1 MIVAGSASPLLLS
14 SAGGYNLTNSL
25 RFRASAQSYLNRTF
39 GTPTNNKIWTY
50 SVWIK
55 RGSLAANRT
64 IMSSNVDG
72 AEYWDMRFNTSDQI
86 LIQNRV
92 GSSNLLL
99 ANTTAVYRDPSAWY
113 HIVFVFDSNNA
124 TAANRNL
131 LYVNGVNV
139 TLSANSG
146 SSDASAW
153 NVNSVQHN
161 IGVSRTLNPSG
172 GIWAEYDGYEA
183 EINFIDG
190 QALTPSSFGQTSA
203 TTGVWIP
210 KKYSGTYGTNGFY
223 LPFTDNSALTTSS
236 NVGLGKD
243 FSGNA
248 NYWTTNNIS
257 ITSGSTYD
265 SMTDVPTLTSATA
278 ANYAVWNP
286 LWKLGGSGY
295 ITPTN
300 GNLRAS
306 IGGTYNIIASTI
318 PLPSTGKWYMEF
330 TLTTGVYAEYGLC
343 SATASGGGTNAG
355 VFAAYYNGAA
365 QYALINGSFALTD
378 GNQAWVSG
386 DIGLI
391 AVDVD
396 NNKVWLGR
404 NRSGTVVWMGG
415 GNPSA
420 GTSPSFS
427 AAGGGGVYS
436 TAFNAQT
443 FNNPFVASGGG
454 SDVWDANFGQ
464 QPFVGT
470 PPTNFNRL
478 NTFNLPTPTIGATA
492 STTANKYFDATTY
505 TGTGSTQSIV
515 NSGAMQP
522 DLVWLK
528 SRSNAQDHNL
538 YDSVRGISGTGSP
551 VLFPNLTDAETTYT
565 GFGVSALNSNGF
577 TVIGNGGLSNSNGF
591 TYVGWQWRASNATA
605 VTNTAGSITSTVSA
619 NTTAGFSIV
628 TYTGTG
634 ANATV
639 GHGLGVAPSMV
650 IVKRRP
656 TAGSNWPVWHTGIA
670 NTEYLML
677 NSSNAK
683 TTGLAWWNS
692 TSPTSTVFSVGS
704 DPDTNG
710 TVAIVAYC
718 FAPIAG
724 YSAFGS
730 YTGNGSTDGPF
741 IYTGFRPSFIL
752 VKRTDS
758 TGNWC
763 LFDDK
768 RLGYNGTSASKE
780 LYPNLSLA
788 EGSSNGPDQ
797 LSNGFKFR
805 DTYSDVNGSG
815 ATYIYMAFAESPF
828 KYANA
833 R

>member
-14 SAGGYNLTNSL
+14 SGGYNLTKSL
-25 RFRASAQSYLNRTF
+25 RFRSSASAYLNRTF
-39 GTPTNNKIWTY
+39 GSGNQQIFTY
-50 SVWIK
+50 NLWVK
-55 RGSLAANRT
+55 RGSLGASRN
-64 IMSSNVDG
+64 IFSCGSSG
-72 AEYWDMRFNTSDQI
+72 TSYWQIRFNSDDT
-86 LIQNRV
+86 
-92 GSSNLLL
+92 LLL
-99 ANTTAVYRDPSAWY
+99 ASENGGSTLLYLNTTQVFRDPSAWY
-113 HIVFVFDSNNA
+113 MLTFAIDTTQATSSN
-124 TAANRNL
+124 RVKV
-131 LYVNGVNV
+131 YVNGVQV
-139 TLSANSG
+139 TAFSSSTYPAQNTNFLANS
-146 SSDASAW
+146 AIA
-153 NVNSVQHN
+153 HY
-161 IGVSRTLNPSG
+161 IGDLAYSLTAQPF
-172 GIWAEYDGYEA
+172 DGYLT
-183 EINFIDG
+183 EINFVGG

-210 KKYSGTYGTNGFY
+210 KKYTGTYGTNGFY
-223 LPFTDNSALTTSS
+223 LPFTDVATTSGS
-236 NVGLGKD
+236 NAGLGKD
-243 FSGNA
+243 FSGNG

-257 ITSGSTYD
+257 VTSGATYD
-265 SMTDVPTLTSATA
+265 SMTDVPTLTSATV
-278 ANYAVWNP
+278 ANYCVLNP
-286 LWKLGGSGY
+286 LWSLGGSGY

-365 QYALINGSFALTD
+365 QYALINGSFTLTD

-427 AAGGGGVYS
+427 ATGGGGVYS

-492 STTANKYFDATTY
+492 STQAGKNFNVVTY
-505 TGTGSTQSIV
+505 TGTGSSLSVTGV
-515 NSGAMQP
+515 GFQP
-522 DLVWLK
+522 DLTWIK
-528 SRSNAQDHNL
+528 GRSGATDHGL
-538 YDSVRGISGTGSP
+538 YDAIRGVQKQLESNT
-551 VLFPNLTDAETTYT
+551 TTAETTETT
-565 GFGVSALNSNGF
+565 GLTAFGSDGF
-577 TVIGNGGLSNSNGF
+577 TVGALAQLNTNTA
-591 TYVGWQWRASNATA
+591 TYVGWNWKANGSGSSNTS
-605 VTNTAGSITSTVSA
+605 GSITSTVSA
-619 NTTAGFSIV
+619 NTSAGFSIV
-628 TYTGTG
+628 TWSGNSTIG
-634 ANATV
+634 ATV
-639 GHGLGVAPSMV
+639 GHGLGVAPSMI
-650 IVKRRP
+650 IVKQRNG
-656 TAGSNWPVWHTGIA
+656 AESWPVYHVSTGATKYTDLNGTAATATSISRWN
-670 NTEYLML
+670 NTAP
-677 NSSNAK
+677 SS
-683 TTGLAWWNS
+683 
-692 TSPTSTVFSVGS
+692 SVITLYN
-704 DPDTNG
+704 DAATNG
-710 TVAIVAYC
+710 SGSTYVAYC
-718 FAPIAG
+718 FAAVAG

-741 IYTGFRPSFIL
+741 IFTGFRPRWVL
-752 VKRTDS
+752 VKES
-758 TGNWC
+758 SAAGNNWVIY
-763 LFDDK
+763 DTARDT
-768 RLGYNGTSASKE
+768 YNECSKI
-780 LYPNLSLA
+780 LYPNLSNA
-788 EGSSNGPDQ
+788 EFDGSTVNLDI
-797 LSNGFKFR
+797 LSNGFKPR
-805 DTYSDVNGSG
+805 DNWGGNNTNGS
-815 ATYIYMAFAESPF
+815 TYIYAAFAESPF